1 MANQIVAEN
10 QLPGTSATVWDIGI
24 AGGSIKIEGFTSDIS
39 VNRGQTI
46 SFKINTAATKYN
58 IDIYRLGYYG
68 GSGAHRVISLPQT
81 TASIQPPPGGNTS
94 IGLVDAGN
102 WKVTTSWLVPAT
114 AVSGVYLAHLVRTD
128 GTAGENHIPFVVRDD
143 NNFHDIVFQTSDTT
157 WHAYNGWG
165 GYSLYGGG
173 AAASSDGPRL

>member
-10 QLPGTSATVWDIGI
+10 LLAGTSAAVWDIGI
-24 AGGSIKIEGFTSDIS
+24 GGGSKTIEGFATDMS

-46 SFKINTAATKYN
+46 SFKINTPATKYN

-68 GSGAHRVISLPQT
+68 GSGAHLVVRLPQT
-81 TASIQPPPGGNTS
+81 KSSIQPPPGGNTS

-102 WKVTTSWLVPAT
+102 WKVTASWAVPAP

-128 GTAGENHIPFVVRDD
+128 GTAGGNHIP
-143 NNFHDIVFQTSDTT
+143 
-157 WHAYNGWG
+157 
-165 GYSLYGGG
+165 L
-173 AAASSDGPRL
+173 

>member
-10 QLPGTSATVWDIGI
+10 QLTGTSDTVWDIGI
-24 AGGSIKIEGFTSDIS
+24 AGGSNKIEGFASEIS

-81 TASIQPPPGGNTS
+81 TASI
-94 IGLVDAGN
+94 
-102 WKVTTSWLVPAT
+102 
-114 AVSGVYLAHLVRTD
+114 
-128 GTAGENHIPFVVRDD
+128 
-143 NNFHDIVFQTSDTT
+143 
-157 WHAYNGWG
+157 
-165 GYSLYGGG
+165 
-173 AAASSDGPRL
+173 